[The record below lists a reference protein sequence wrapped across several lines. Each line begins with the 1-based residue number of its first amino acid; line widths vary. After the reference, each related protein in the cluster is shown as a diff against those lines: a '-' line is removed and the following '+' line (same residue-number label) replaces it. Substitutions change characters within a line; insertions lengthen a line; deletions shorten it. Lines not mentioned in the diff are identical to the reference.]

1 MKIFES
7 LPSEA
12 TIRRLV
18 LAPVVAGLIVVVAIA
33 VAPPVVDSIATL
45 DLSASEL
52 AEFLDD
58 GEPWAEKGIDVQ
70 ETKAA
75 PVEPLTTSY

>member
-12 TIRRLV
+12 AIRRLV

-45 DLSASEL
+45 DLSTSEL

-58 GEPWAEKGIDVQ
+58 GEPFATKGMDVQ
-70 ETKAA
+70 DTKAA
-75 PVEPLTTSY
+75 PVEPLSMSY

>member
-12 TIRRLV
+12 AIRRLV

-45 DLSASEL
+45 DLSALEL

-58 GEPWAEKGIDVQ
+58 GEPWAAKGIDVQ

-75 PVEPLTTSY
+75 PVEPLTMSY